1 MRHDTVANFTMLL
14 LSTYLFPLSFA
25 CVLPWHPVQND
36 RCHCRCRCCRNPPHW
51 SHFPLEAW
59 GVISFSCC
67 LWRESL
73 PWLLF
78 FWDVEALS
86 DAPAAFVFLKKIQ
99 NSCALQVQRVEYQ
112 TGVSKSGASG
122 LHARDLAIHA
132 QHPK

>member
-1 MRHDTVANFTMLL
+1 MMAV
-14 LSTYLFPLSFA
+14 SF
-25 CVLPWHPVQND
+25 
-36 RCHCRCRCCRNPPHW
+36 
-51 SHFPLEAW
+51 
-59 GVISFSCC
+59 C
-67 LWRESL
+67 LWAESL

-78 FWDVEALS
+78 FCDVEPLS
-86 DAPAAFVFLKKIQ
+86 DARAAFVFVKQIQ